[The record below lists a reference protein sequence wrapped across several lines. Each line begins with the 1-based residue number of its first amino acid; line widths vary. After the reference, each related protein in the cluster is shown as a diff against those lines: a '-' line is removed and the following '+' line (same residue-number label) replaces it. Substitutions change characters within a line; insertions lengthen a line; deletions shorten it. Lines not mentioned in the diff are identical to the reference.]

1 MHSARELRSRIRS
14 VASTSQIT
22 RAMSLVAAV
31 RLRRAQARMQS
42 AEQYWRRLTSALVR
56 ITAESRWSHPLLE
69 RRDERKRT
77 IVVFG
82 SDRGLCGSFN
92 RDILSA
98 VSRAVRQVPAGV
110 EVELVPVGDRITSVL
125 RSSGIAPTTIEHR
138 LTVRGFLDPGSF
150 PGDLL
155 TGWFLSGLTDRIDL
169 LAARP
174 SKLSPRG
181 ICIDTV
187 IPVEGG
193 SGVLLTGD
201 CIFEPSIP
209 ELLQA
214 LVPACFRAGLAFAA
228 AGSETA
234 EQTARLTA
242 MTAATRNADDMLADL
257 RLASNKLRQAMVTRE
272 LTEIVAGSA

>member
-1 MHSARELRSRIRS
+1 MQSARELRSRIRS

-31 RLRRAQARMQS
+31 RLRRAQSRMQS
-42 AEQYWRRLTSALVR
+42 AEQYWRRLSSALAR
-56 ITAESRWSHPLLE
+56 STAEYRWSHPLLE

-98 VSRAVRQVPAGV
+98 VSRAVGQVPAGV
-110 EVELVPVGDRITSVL
+110 EVGLVPVGDRITSVL
-125 RSSGIAPTTIEHR
+125 RSSGIAPATIEHR
-138 LTVRGFLDPGSF
+138 LTVRGFLDPGPF

-155 TGWFLSGLTDRIDL
+155 SDWFLSGLTDRIDL

-187 IPVEGG
+187 IPVEAG
-193 SGVLLTGD
+193 SGVLLSGD

-209 ELLQA
+209 EILRA

-242 MTAATRNADDMLADL
+242 MTAATRNADDMLAGL

-272 LTEIVAGSA
+272 LTEIVAGGA